1 MAAISISDALRQ
13 LFSEQRWDNRL
24 YDKRLRS
31 EWEAIVGKT
40 ISKYTDSLQLSGKTL
55 IIRTQVPVLRHE
67 LQIMKLQLMQRINEH
82 FDAVVVNDIV
92 IK

>member
-1 MAAISISDALRQ
+1 MAAISISEALRQ

-31 EWEAIVGKT
+31 EWQEIVGKT
-40 ISKYTDSLQLSGKTL
+40 ISKYTDSLYLSGKTL
-55 IIRTQVPVLRHE
+55 TIHTQVPVLKHE
-67 LQIMKLQLMQRINEH
+67 LQIMRPQLMQRINEH